1 MALYV
6 LGTWSENEY
15 CVVVQL
21 GIVDDDYNGRL
32 CCRWGRLLCYLTSA
46 LSSPPASQKNCGR
59 QRLTLSVSL
68 ADGERNTKGRTVR
81 YGRPSTGMR
90 VMER

>member
-6 LGTWSENEY
+6 LSTWSENEY

-59 QRLTLSVSL
+59 QRLSVSL
-68 ADGERNTKGRTVR
+68 ADGENTNYVKRQSR
-81 YGRPSTGMR
+81 
-90 VMER
+90 